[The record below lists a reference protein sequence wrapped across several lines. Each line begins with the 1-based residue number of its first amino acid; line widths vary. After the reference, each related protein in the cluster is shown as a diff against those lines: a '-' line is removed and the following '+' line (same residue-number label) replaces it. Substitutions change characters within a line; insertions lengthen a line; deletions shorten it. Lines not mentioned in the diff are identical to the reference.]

1 MNLTDNYKKI
11 SDILNKGIG
20 KNFSE
25 LSQQETTVLD
35 NYLIDYLNSM
45 EIKWDPSTPCGKE
58 GSDEGVFKIMG
69 TLFHYKSTKFWILFF
84 SSIIILLL
92 FPTLYKLSS
101 RQYTHENWDQKQSG
115 FWFKKSIFN
124 IALSPEDLSLTLIN
138 IILFAIVSVGIFY
151 FVLSKDVYRIVENNL
166 ELYLG
171 FIKKDPVR
179 KQKLLDAVNKKIK
192 DNKKTFDDYEA
203 WKNKCNKKY
212 LNRSYTYIAVIIV
225 ILIAFLFI
233 KRIMF
238 PRYKFHFDSI
248 FILSAILIV
257 FVFTTELFMVNFVF
271 TKITILGEIEILYSI
286 LNKMSQKMT

>member
-1 MNLTDNYKKI
+1 M
-11 SDILNKGIG
+11 
-20 KNFSE
+20 
-25 LSQQETTVLD
+25 
-35 NYLIDYLNSM
+35 
-45 EIKWDPSTPCGKE
+45 
-58 GSDEGVFKIMG
+58 
-69 TLFHYKSTKFWILFF
+69 
-84 SSIIILLL
+84 
-92 FPTLYKLSS
+92 
-101 RQYTHENWDQKQSG
+101 
-115 FWFKKSIFN
+115 
-124 IALSPEDLSLTLIN
+124 
-138 IILFAIVSVGIFY
+138 
-151 FVLSKDVYRIVENNL
+151 
-166 ELYLG
+166 
-171 FIKKDPVR
+171 
-179 KQKLLDAVNKKIK
+179 NKKIK